1 MPLKVHNV
9 HFKNGALFTTVNKM
23 RCFQGIIF
31 VYFISMSKGGEY
43 LFVFPWP
50 MNFNSNLVNY
60 FMRGN
65 ITTKVQKS
73 LFSSYIS
80 SQSFSVPYRLVISTH
95 FNTSGGHCFNLQ
107 TLEVVDFFLIN
118 NNKIGMPNLQLTLLL
133 VFNDGKRF

>member
-1 MPLKVHNV
+1 
-9 HFKNGALFTTVNKM
+9 
-23 RCFQGIIF
+23 
-31 VYFISMSKGGEY
+31 
-43 LFVFPWP
+43 

-80 SQSFSVPYRLVISTH
+80 SQSFSVPLPMSH
-95 FNTSGGHCFNLQ
+95 FYTFTGGGHCFNLQ